1 MRVRIRKNIFDLMQE
16 IAEEE
21 TDRSGEH
28 VTVSD
33 IVRAAC
39 YNYLLIHE
47 SVRRLEAAHLMDLDD
62 MEVEDDEDEE
72 DEDDEMVYIITRP
85 ML

>member
-1 MRVRIRKNIFDLMQE
+1 MAKQLVGHHLLRVRIRRSIFQQLKD

-21 TDRSGEH
+21 SERTGEH

-33 IVRAAC
+33 LVRAAC
-39 YNYLLIHE
+39 YNYLLIHS
-47 SVRRLEAAHLMDLDD
+47 SVQRLENSPPDIGE
-62 MEVEDDEDEE
+62 EVL
-72 DEDDEMVYIITRP
+72 IITSP

>member
-1 MRVRIRKNIFDLMQE
+1 MGKNLVGHHLMRVRIRKAIFSRLQE
-16 IAEEE
+16 VAEEE
-21 TDRSGEH
+21 ADRTGEH

-33 IVRAAC
+33 LVRAAC

-47 SVRRLEAAHLMDLDD
+47 SVRRLENAPPLFL
-62 MEVEDDEDEE
+62 EGEE
-72 DEDDEMVYIITRP
+72 IVIITSP

>member
-1 MRVRIRKNIFDLMQE
+1 MRVRIRKLIFEKLQDV
-16 IAEEE
+16 AEEE
-21 TDRSGEH
+21 SERTGEH

-33 IVRAAC
+33 LVRAAC

-47 SVRRLEAAHLMDLDD
+47 SVRRLENAPPIEIDD
-62 MEVEDDEDEE
+62 AILV
-72 DEDDEMVYIITRP
+72 ITQP